1 MSWFDDFWESRDK
14 QIMAIS
20 IAFFVLSFP
29 AYFYLSANNADDV
42 SASTTVA
49 TYQIEGEPEYIEL
62 AAGDEFIA
70 DGDPLIIDNL
80 HTDSIDDADDM
91 NIIGVRLT
99 LSYTEA
105 EDTSGATCNLPGG
118 SGNPADD
125 TITGTTMHGDYNET
139 ASGSNNGDSGSHNV
153 EVYWIN
159 NTLLDEE
166 TVTMSKSDIIAGID
180 AGDLG
185 LGSYMAE
192 ISVDAQAGNE
202 PNGFTCQRNDAGED
216 VVYKIEL
223 IVFEY
228 DIKAYVDLE
237 EL

>member
-29 AYFYLSANNADDV
+29 AYFYLSAINADDV

-105 EDTSGATCNLPGG
+105 EEGGEGTLCPGG
-118 SGNPADD
+118 SAAED
-125 TITGTTMHGDYNET
+125 TITGTTMHGDYNQT
-139 ASGSNNGDSGSHNV
+139 GSGSNNGNSGSHTV

-166 TVTMSKSDIIAGID
+166 TVTMSKSDIIAEID

>member
-29 AYFYLSANNADDV
+29 AYFYLSAINADDV

-105 EDTSGATCNLPGG
+105 EEGG
-118 SGNPADD
+118 NGIQCIGGGNAED

-139 ASGSNNGDSGSHNV
+139 ASGSNNGDSGSHTV

-166 TVTMSKSDIIAGID
+166 TVTMSKSDIIAEID

-192 ISVDAQAGNE
+192 ISVDAEAGGTL
-202 PNGFTCQRNDAGED
+202 PGCTRSDAGED

>member
-29 AYFYLSANNADDV
+29 AYFALSANNADDV

-105 EDTSGATCNLPGG
+105 EEGG
-118 SGNPADD
+118 NGIQCIGGGNAED

-139 ASGSNNGDSGSHNV
+139 ASGSNNGDSGSHTV

-166 TVTMSKSDIIAGID
+166 TVTMSKSDIIAEID

-192 ISVDAQAGNE
+192 ISVDAEAGGT
-202 PNGFTCQRNDAGED
+202 PPGCTRSDAGED
-216 VVYKIEL
+216 VVYKVEL

>member
-29 AYFYLSANNADDV
+29 AYFYLSAINADDV

-105 EDTSGATCNLPGG
+105 EEGGEGALCPGG
-118 SGNPADD
+118 SAAED

-166 TVTMSKSDIIAGID
+166 TVTMSKSDIIAEID

-192 ISVDAQAGNE
+192 ISVDAEAGGTL
-202 PNGFTCQRNDAGED
+202 PGCTRSDAGED

>member
-29 AYFYLSANNADDV
+29 AYFYLSAINADDV

-105 EDTSGATCNLPGG
+105 EEGG
-118 SGNPADD
+118 NGIQCIGGGNAED

-139 ASGSNNGDSGSHNV
+139 ASGSNNGDSGSHTV

-166 TVTMSKSDIIAGID
+166 TVTMSKSDIIAEID

-192 ISVDAQAGNE
+192 ISVDAEAGGT
-202 PNGFTCQRNDAGED
+202 PPGCTRSDAGED

>member
-105 EDTSGATCNLPGG
+105 EEGGEGALCPGG
-118 SGNPADD
+118 SAAED
-125 TITGTTMHGDYNET
+125 TITGTTMHGDYNQT
-139 ASGSNNGDSGSHNV
+139 GSGSNNGTSGSHTV

-166 TVTMSKSDIIAGID
+166 TVTMSKSDIIAEID

-192 ISVDAQAGNE
+192 ISVDAEAGGT
-202 PNGFTCQRNDAGED
+202 PPGCTRSDAGED

>member
-166 TVTMSKSDIIAGID
+166 TVTMSKSDIIAEID

-192 ISVDAQAGNE
+192 ISVDAEAGGT
-202 PNGFTCQRNDAGED
+202 PPGCTRSDAGED

>member
-1 MSWFDDFWESRDK
+1 MSWFDDFWESLDK

-29 AYFYLSANNADDV
+29 AYFYLSAINADDV

-105 EDTSGATCNLPGG
+105 EEGG
-118 SGNPADD
+118 NGIQCIGGGNAED

-139 ASGSNNGDSGSHNV
+139 ASGSNNGDSGSHTV

-166 TVTMSKSDIIAGID
+166 TVTMSKSDIIAEID

-192 ISVDAQAGNE
+192 ISVDAEAGNTPGGAFSQCE
-202 PNGFTCQRNDAGED
+202 RTDAGED

>member
-1 MSWFDDFWESRDK
+1 MSWFDDFWESLDK

-29 AYFYLSANNADDV
+29 AYFYLSAINADDV

-105 EDTSGATCNLPGG
+105 EEGG
-118 SGNPADD
+118 NGIQCIGGGNAED

-139 ASGSNNGDSGSHNV
+139 ASGSNNGDSGSHTV

-166 TVTMSKSDIIAGID
+166 TVTMSKSDIIAEID

-192 ISVDAQAGNE
+192 ISVDASAGNAGLA
-202 PNGFTCQRNDAGED
+202 PGCQKSDDGED

>member
-1 MSWFDDFWESRDK
+1 
-14 QIMAIS
+14 MAIS

-29 AYFYLSANNADDV
+29 AYFYISANNADDV

-105 EDTSGATCNLPGG
+105 EEGG
-118 SGNPADD
+118 NGIQCIGGGNAED

-139 ASGSNNGDSGSHNV
+139 ASGSNNGDSGSHTV

-166 TVTMSKSDIIAGID
+166 TVTMSKSDIIAEID

-192 ISVDAQAGNE
+192 ISVDASAGNAGLA
-202 PNGFTCQRNDAGED
+202 PGCQKSDDGED

>member
-105 EDTSGATCNLPGG
+105 EDTSGTCGG
-118 SGNPADD
+118 ALGGQPAAD
-125 TITGTTMHGDYNET
+125 TITGMTMHGEYNET
-139 ASGSNNGDSGSHNV
+139 ASGSNEANSGSHTV
-153 EVYWIN
+153 ESYWIN

-166 TVTMSKSDIIAGID
+166 TVTMSKSDIIAEID

-192 ISVDAQAGNE
+192 ISVDAEAGGT
-202 PNGFTCQRNDAGED
+202 PPGCTRSDAGED

>member
-29 AYFYLSANNADDV
+29 AYFYLSAINADDV

>member
-29 AYFYLSANNADDV
+29 AYFALSANNADDV

-105 EDTSGATCNLPGG
+105 EEGGEGALCPGG
-118 SGNPADD
+118 SAAED
-125 TITGTTMHGDYNET
+125 TITGTTMHGDYNQT
-139 ASGSNNGDSGSHNV
+139 GSGSNNGNSGSHTV

-166 TVTMSKSDIIAGID
+166 TVTMSKSDIIAEID

-192 ISVDAQAGNE
+192 ISVDAEAGGT
-202 PNGFTCQRNDAGED
+202 PPGCTRSDAGED
-216 VVYKIEL
+216 VVYKVEL